1 LAAITKDIIGTAMN
15 LLWILLASQLFIH
28 LVLVVKLLLTENRL
42 GKESNDKR
50 KDPLF
55 SFLNIILAYV
65 PMLGFQAYGLYERF
79 FEIGN
84 PIYIIL
90 GSTIFFVGTFMRIYA
105 MRTLG
110 QFFTMEIGIRKN
122 HRIIQDGPYERVR
135 HPSYTGYLL
144 MLLGIG
150 VAYQN
155 LFSLIFP
162 LGEMIIFLSVRIPQ
176 EEKML
181 CHEFGDE
188 YRNYQ
193 KRTKLIIPHL
203 F

>member
-1 LAAITKDIIGTAMN
+1 MNGNAMN
-15 LLWILLASQLFIH
+15 LVWILLASQLVIH
-28 LVLVVKLLLTENRL
+28 LMLVVKLLLTENRL

-55 SFLNIILAYV
+55 SFFNIILAYV

-84 PIYIIL
+84 PIYIIV

-150 VAYQN
+150 IAYQN

-181 CHEFGDE
+181 CREFGDE

>member
-1 LAAITKDIIGTAMN
+1 
-15 LLWILLASQLFIH
+15 
-28 LVLVVKLLLTENRL
+28 
-42 GKESNDKR
+42 
-50 KDPLF
+50 
-55 SFLNIILAYV
+55 
-65 PMLGFQAYGLYERF
+65 
-79 FEIGN
+79 
-84 PIYIIL
+84 
-90 GSTIFFVGTFMRIYA
+90 
-105 MRTLG
+105 
-110 QFFTMEIGIRKN
+110 
-122 HRIIQDGPYERVR
+122 
-135 HPSYTGYLL
+135 

-150 VAYQN
+150 LAYQN

-181 CHEFGDE
+181 YQEFGDE